1 MKDMVPPQ
9 ATETEMA
16 VLGALMLESNAID
29 EVAGILTEDSFYK
42 EEHQKIFSAL
52 RSLFDKHKPIDLLT
66 VTQELRDHRQ
76 LDSIGGAGYIVQL
89 TRNVA
94 SSAHIQHHARII
106 AEMYYRRKTIRE
118 ANEII
123 KMAYDYE
130 DVEVIGDRWK
140 RSGDNLEDVFTVSD
154 AGTHIKEVLKNTL
167 AEIEKD
173 CISAQENK
181 TPGIPTGFKAL
192 NENTGGWRRG
202 NLIVLASRPG
212 VGKTSLALQFARTAS
227 MAGYWVNIFS
237 LEMNKEDLA
246 RIMIASESNVYR
258 SKIRDGNLSQFDW
271 DDLHLATTRLINLPI
286 LFIDTAGMTIN
297 QVKAIIHNNQK
308 YNRCDLA
315 IIDYLQ
321 LVKSQQPK
329 AVRELEVSEISRTL
343 KTISLTENI
352 PVMALSQLNRDAD
365 SKEPALSHLR
375 ESGAIEQDA
384 DMVIFLT
391 PNGNS
396 INLKV
401 AKHRRGKTGDINIY
415 HNDQFTAFNESGN
428 FDNSKVSF

>member
-1 MKDMVPPQ
+1 MIDKLPPQ
-9 ATETEMA
+9 AIETEMA
-16 VLGALMLESNAID
+16 VLGALMLESNAIE

-42 EEHQKIFSAL
+42 DEHQKIYAVV
-52 RSLFDKHKPIDLLT
+52 RSLFDKHNPIDLLT
-66 VTQELRDHRQ
+66 VTQELRDRKQ
-76 LDSIGGAGYIVQL
+76 LDSIGGAVYIAQL

-106 AEMYYRRKTIRE
+106 AEMNYRRRTIRE

-123 KMAYDYE
+123 RMAYDNE
-130 DVEVIGDRWK
+130 DVEVIGDHWK
-140 RSGDNLEDVFTVSD
+140 RSGDNMEEVFTVSD

-173 CISAQENK
+173 CISAQENR
-181 TPGIPTGFKAL
+181 TPGIPTGFRQL
-192 NENTGGWRRG
+192 DENTGGWRSG

-227 MAGYWVNIFS
+227 IAGHWVNIFS

-246 RIMIASESNVYR
+246 RIMLASESKVYR
-258 SKIRDGNLSQFDW
+258 SKIRDGNLNQYDW
-271 DDLHLATTRLINLPI
+271 VSLQSATTRLADLPI
-286 LFIDTAGMTIN
+286 IFTDTAGMTIN
-297 QVKAIIHNNQK
+297 QVKAIIHNNRK

-329 AVRELEVSEISRTL
+329 AIRELEVSEISRTL

-365 SKEPALSHLR
+365 GIEPKLSHLR

-391 PNGNS
+391 PNGNTIS
-396 INLKV
+396 FKV
-401 AKHRRGKTGDINIY
+401 AKHRRGKTGDIDIY
-415 HNDQFTAFNESGN
+415 HNDQFTAFSENDN
-428 FDNSKVSF
+428 FDKPPVSF